1 MPLKNILPEPNFL
14 LTVET
19 CVLAT
24 VLIEFLAELS
34 IMPPLI
40 PNSNNLVAVVSGAVG
55 NVIDNTEVSIFKLEI
70 YPVNPYNV

>member
-14 LTVET
+14 LTVEI

-24 VLIEFLAELS
+24 VLIEFLAALS

-55 NVIDNTEVSIFKLEI
+55 NVIDNTEVSIFRLEI
-70 YPVNPYNV
+70 YPVKPYNV